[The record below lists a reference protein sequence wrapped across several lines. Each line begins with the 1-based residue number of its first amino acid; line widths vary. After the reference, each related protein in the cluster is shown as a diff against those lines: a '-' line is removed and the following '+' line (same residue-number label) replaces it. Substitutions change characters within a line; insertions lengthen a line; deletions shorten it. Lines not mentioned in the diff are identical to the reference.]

1 MAKHRDILGNEREIE
16 DKTITISL
24 EKYNTLIIK
33 EAIAD
38 GLIQTKNKEKKL
50 VQDTDE
56 LLEMYNDIVK
66 ELEKLKEYQQ
76 LEEQGTLIKLPFKA
90 GDWVYLISEN
100 FIEPCTVE
108 AIFLSDY
115 MDKEWNHSN
124 MAEIYYNRE
133 DCPYVSTEIYFT
145 DIGKTVFL
153 TESEAEAK
161 LKDIKANRI

>member
-66 ELEKLKEYQQ
+66 DLEKLKEYQQ
-76 LEEQGTLIKLPFKA
+76 LEE
-90 GDWVYLISEN
+90 
-100 FIEPCTVE
+100 
-108 AIFLSDY
+108 
-115 MDKEWNHSN
+115 
-124 MAEIYYNRE
+124 
-133 DCPYVSTEIYFT
+133 
-145 DIGKTVFL
+145 
-153 TESEAEAK
+153 
-161 LKDIKANRI
+161 

>member
-1 MAKHRDILGNEREIE
+1 MTKYRDILGNESEIE

-38 GLIQTKNKEKKL
+38 GLIQAKNKEKKL

-66 ELEKLKEYQQ
+66 DLEKLKEYQQ

-100 FIEPCTVE
+100 FIE
-108 AIFLSDY
+108 L
-115 MDKEWNHSN
+115 
-124 MAEIYYNRE
+124 
-133 DCPYVSTEIYFT
+133 
-145 DIGKTVFL
+145 
-153 TESEAEAK
+153 
-161 LKDIKANRI
+161 